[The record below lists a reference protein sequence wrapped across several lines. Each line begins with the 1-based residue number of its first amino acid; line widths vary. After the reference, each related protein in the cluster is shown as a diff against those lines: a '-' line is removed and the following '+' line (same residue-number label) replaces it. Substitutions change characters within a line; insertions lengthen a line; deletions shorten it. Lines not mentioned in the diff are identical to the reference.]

1 MDESLIW
8 NMRAFVYQSFAEAS
22 EAPTL
27 REIARHFDLTDK
39 QAADALSTLHER
51 HALFLDADTPRIRFA
66 NPFSN
71 IATPCQV
78 TVGGRTY
85 QANCAWDAFGV
96 VAALHAAD
104 AIIRSACAHSGVPV
118 HISVRDSQVGST
130 GEIVHFLVPFER
142 WYEDL
147 VFT

>member
-1 MDESLIW
+1 MDESPIW
-8 NMRAFVYQSFAEAS
+8 NIRTFVYRSFAEAT

-27 REIARHFDLTDK
+27 HEIARHFDLADK

-51 HALFLDADTPRIRFA
+51 HALFLDPGTFRIRFA

-71 IATPCQV
+71 IATPFQV

-85 QANCAWDAFGV
+85 QANCAWDSFGV
-96 VAALHAAD
+96 VAALHASD
-104 AIIRSACAHSGVPV
+104 AIIRSTCARSGVPV
-118 HISVRDSQVGST
+118 RISVREGQVGST